1 MTLELT
7 NDCTVVANQD
17 TLSSAVGDE
26 TVILHFSAGTY
37 FGLDDVGTRVWQL
50 IEQPRTVG
58 EILDRLME
66 EYDVEAGPCRVAVA
80 RLLEELTENGLVT
93 VHAPTSA

>member
-1 MTLELT
+1 MARELSR
-7 NDCTVVANQD
+7 DCLVVANAD

-37 FGLDDVGTRVWQL
+37 FGLDGVGTRVWQL
-50 IEQPRTVG
+50 IERPRTVG
-58 EILDRLME
+58 DLLDHLLE
-66 EYDVEAGPCRVAVA
+66 EYDVEPEPCHAAVS

-93 VHAPTSA
+93 VHASPPG

>member
-7 NDCTVVANQD
+7 SDCMVVANED

-58 EILDRLME
+58 ELLDVLLA
-66 EYDVEAGPCRVAVA
+66 EYDVEPDPCRVAVS
-80 RLLEELTENGLVT
+80 RLLEELTENGLIT